1 MKRFAVFLLPFAAAL
16 MINGCAS
23 VDAGSKDAA
32 FTAASFNVRVPRDKA
47 PNDWK
52 TRRVRLL
59 SLLKEQRF
67 DIFGVQEAVSMQIKD
82 IKAAGYAMIGCGRD
96 AERGGEYS
104 AVFYKA
110 KRFTCLESNTFW
122 LSQTPDVP
130 GSMSWKTACPRIC
143 TYGLFVDKLTGKKFV
158 FVNTHLDHKSQ
169 EAKVRGSALI
179 LHKILPLIKKYP
191 LIFTGDF
198 NSRPDSVQIST
209 IGKVLRDTR
218 TAAEKLI
225 PGPDMTF
232 HAYNPKHPRRRHC
245 PIDYIFVNNAVK
257 VHSFQVIDDEKN
269 GLHASD
275 HYPLKAVVSL

>member
-1 MKRFAVFLLPFAAAL
+1 MKRFALLLLPLLAVV

-23 VDAGSKDAA
+23 VDAGEKDAV

-52 TRRVRLL
+52 NRRVRLL

-67 DIFGVQEAVSMQIKD
+67 DIFGVQEAVSLQIKD

-96 AERGGEYS
+96 AKRGGEYS
-104 AVFYKA
+104 AVFYNPE
-110 KRFTCLESNTFW
+110 RFTCLENNTFW

-158 FVNTHLDHKSQ
+158 FVNTHLDHRSQ
-169 EAKVRGSALI
+169 EARVHGCDLI
-179 LHKILPLIKKYP
+179 LKRMLPLSKKYP

-198 NSRPDSVQIST
+198 NSRPDSEQIAVVSA
-209 IGKVLRDTR
+209 VFRDTR
-218 TAAEKLI
+218 TATEKLI

-232 HAYNPKHPRRRHC
+232 HGYNPKHPRRAHL

-269 GLHASD
+269 GLHTSD